1 MTNET
6 TDPQFD
12 PQDATPILPAH
23 MSDTI
28 GAIAKLHAD
37 HERAATPVQ
46 RLIERSTEWLAKP
59 RFIGAFTLFVAAWV
73 AIVGL
78 QTMFYGSSFDPPPFN
93 LLQGVLTVMAVYMT
107 ALILSTQRRAGQL
120 ASHREQLTLELATLS
135 EQKSAKTIA
144 LLEEIRRDNPLLP
157 NRVDEDAIAMS
168 ESVDPESVLKAIIHT
183 QAELNETLEPET
195 IEIPTHEPPIGI
207 PPETL
212 KRSSQAPTTK

>member
-6 TDPQFD
+6 THPQSD

-37 HERAATPVQ
+37 HERAATPIQ

-59 RFIGAFTLFVAAWV
+59 RFLGTFTLFVAAWLS
-73 AIVGL
+73 IVGL
-78 QTMFYGSSFDPPPFN
+78 QTLFYGSSFDPPPFN

-107 ALILSTQRRAGQL
+107 AIILSTQRRAGQL

-157 NRVDEDAIAMS
+157 NRADEDAEAMS
-168 ESVDPESVLKAIIHT
+168 ESVDPESVLHAILHT
-183 QAELNETLEPET
+183 QAELKET
-195 IEIPTHEPPIGI
+195 IEPASIEST
-207 PPETL
+207 
-212 KRSSQAPTTK
+212 SSEAPTQVASRNT